1 MSLVFVHFS
10 NIPRTWNS
18 ITGIAIIIAR
28 LSLEDCNEINEEP
41 SVEEMK
47 AELTNCI
54 YLQDSTTQIYGL
66 KIYGTPWQPEFCGW
80 AFNLPRGQVNQWIEY
95 LFLIQE
101 VNDFQKVCFVLTF
114 LSKNMNR
121 NSTWQQGWRKQIKLG
136 VQLFLSSGG
145 LLQIFW

>member
-1 MSLVFVHFS
+1 MYPDLKLCNLYCH
-10 NIPRTWNS
+10 ID
-18 ITGIAIIIAR
+18 R

-80 AFNLPRGQVNQWIEY
+80 AFNLPRGQVNQ
-95 LFLIQE
+95 
-101 VNDFQKVCFVLTF
+101 
-114 LSKNMNR
+114 
-121 NSTWQQGWRKQIKLG
+121 
-136 VQLFLSSGG
+136 
-145 LLQIFW
+145 